1 MIFYKIIFLI
11 KMEIIYKILKL
22 KTMLM
27 VQNMKEKVNLIFFV
41 ILNIYFFTF
50 KIKFLTIKEMEKEY
64 TISIKIKNKKI
75 NNNNKK
81 FKKLNIFL

>member
-1 MIFYKIIFLI
+1 
-11 KMEIIYKILKL
+11 MEIIYKILKL